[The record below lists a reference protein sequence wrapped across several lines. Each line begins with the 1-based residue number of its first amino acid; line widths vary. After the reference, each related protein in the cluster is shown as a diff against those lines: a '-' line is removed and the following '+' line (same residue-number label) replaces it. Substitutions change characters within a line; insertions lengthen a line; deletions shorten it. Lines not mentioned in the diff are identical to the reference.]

1 MYIYIYIHP
10 IPVIAAAATATIV
23 AVIVIIFIIA
33 TIVFLVITILIL
45 LSTYYF
51 VPDVLGM
58 NIQLPPILGF
68 TRGTGF
74 WPVAIYDINTIPS
87 LPFMCYGTLW
97 QYINFIILEY
107 DIYIYIIL

>member
-1 MYIYIYIHP
+1 MDMMGSLPLKIKGLSPLTVFHVYIYIHP

-74 WPVAIYDINTIPS
+74 
-87 LPFMCYGTLW
+87 
-97 QYINFIILEY
+97 
-107 DIYIYIIL
+107 